1 MAKQTSFFSSIS
13 RLYPH
18 VRPIIPR
25 LVMGLLCALLASVV
39 ALTIPQV
46 LRVLVNESLEPGG
59 SADAVWTASLVI
71 LGLGIAEAGLVALR
85 RQFVINPATTV
96 ETRMRV
102 SLYGHLQDLTV
113 SFHDRWGS
121 GQLLSRA
128 MTDLNFLRRWMA
140 FGAIM
145 LVVTTLTVVIGVVV
159 MFAMSWQLALIFLAA
174 AVPIMIYG
182 FRFRTRFS
190 KVARRSQDQAG
201 DLATTVEES
210 VHGIRVLKAFGR
222 SREAL
227 ENFNEQAEELR
238 QTEIAKAKHLATFS
252 LVVTLLPELALGAG
266 LVVGIMLASTG
277 ELSIGALVAFFAT
290 AAVIAAPVEFCGML
304 LAMALTAKTAVDRHF
319 EVMDSVNTITS
330 PDQPR
335 RPAELKG
342 ALSFNNATF
351 AYEDAPDKPILKDI
365 SLDIRPGETM
375 ALVGIT
381 GSGKSA
387 LLQLVPRLYDVT
399 AGSITIDGVDL
410 REFSVEDLRTVV
422 AVAFEDTTLFSS
434 SVRDNVLLGAP
445 AGLPAEAPRG
455 GPRGGARRRPG
466 PLRLL
471 PPGRA
476 GHPDRR
482 GGAQPL
488 RRPAAAHR
496 PGPRHRRPAQGA
508 GPGRS
513 AVRPGRPHRGT
524 RRDRLREVLADT
536 TTLIV
541 AHRPSTVALADRVAL
556 LEDGRITAVGTHA
569 ELLAAEPPLPLRDR
583 QPRPG
588 TAGPG
593 LRTAGLRT
601 VRPQRRGGFPM
612 SSATFGTANEDNAHL
627 SKSESKTVRRRS
639 LALLRLPDPPGPPAV
654 LADHRRRRAVPGR
667 PRRRAG
673 ADRLRHRPRPAGP
686 ERRRQPPAGA
696 HRRRLPGRRRRHG
709 RASPPCT

>member
-1 MAKQTSFFSSIS
+1 MAKQTSFFRSIS

-46 LRVLVNESLEPGG
+46 LRVLVNESLKPGG
-59 SADAVWTASLVI
+59 ASDAVWTAAVVI
-71 LGLGIAEAGLVALR
+71 LVLGIAEAGLVALR

-145 LVVTTLTVVIGVVV
+145 LVVTTLTVVIGIVV
-159 MFAMSWQLALIFLAA
+159 MFSMSWQLALIFLAA
-174 AVPIMIYG
+174 AVPIMAYG

-238 QTEIAKAKHLATFS
+238 QTEIVKAKHQATFTM
-252 LVVTLLPELALGAG
+252 VVTLLPELALGAG
-266 LVVGIMLASTG
+266 LVVGVMLCASG
-277 ELSIGALVAFFAT
+277 QLSIGALVAFFAT
-290 AAVIAAPVEFCGML
+290 AAVIATPVEFSGML
-304 LAMALTAKTAVDRHF
+304 LAMALTAKSAVDRHF

-330 PDQPR
+330 PPAPR
-335 RPAELKG
+335 TPSQLKG
-342 ALSFNNATF
+342 ALSFKNATF
-351 AYEDAPDKPILKDI
+351 AFEDAPHKPILKEI
-365 SLDIRPGETM
+365 NLDVRPGETM

-387 LLQLVPRLYDVT
+387 LIQLVPRLFDVT
-399 AGSITIDGVDL
+399 GGSITIDGVDL
-410 REFSVEDLRTVV
+410 REFDVDGLRRVV
-422 AVAFEDTTLFSS
+422 GVAFEDTTLFSN
-434 SVRDNVLLGAP
+434 SVRENVLLGAP
-445 AGLPAEAPRG
+445 DRTEAALDEALDVAQAHFAYSLPEGVDTLIGEEGLSLSGGQRQRIALARAIAARPRVLVLDD
-455 GPRGGARRRPG
+455 
-466 PLRLL
+466 PL
-471 PPGRA
+471 
-476 GHPDRR
+476 
-482 GGAQPL
+482 
-488 RRPAAAHR
+488 
-496 PGPRHRRPAQGA
+496 
-508 GPGRS
+508 S
-513 AVRPGRPHRGT
+513 ALDVHT
-524 RRDRLREVLADT
+524 EELVETRLRAVLKDT

-556 LEDGRITAVGTHA
+556 LENGRIAAVGTHTD
-569 ELLAAEPPLPLRDR
+569 LLAHNPHYRYVIASLDQEPRD
-583 QPRPG
+583 
-588 TAGPG
+588 
-593 LRTAGLRT
+593 LDSEL
-601 VRPQRRGGFPM
+601 
-612 SSATFGTANEDNAHL
+612 SELEDE
-627 SKSESKTVRRRS
+627 SEDSIR
-639 LALLRLPDPPGPPAV
+639 
-654 LADHRRRRAVPGR
+654 
-667 PRRRAG
+667 
-673 ADRLRHRPRPAGP
+673 
-686 ERRRQPPAGA
+686 
-696 HRRRLPGRRRRHG
+696 
-709 RASPPCT
+709 

>member
-1 MAKQTSFFSSIS
+1 MAKQTSFFRSIS

-25 LVMGLLCALLASVV
+25 LVMGLLCALLASIV

-46 LRVLVNESLEPGG
+46 LRILVNESLQPGG
-59 SADAVWTASLVI
+59 ASDAVWTAAVVI
-71 LGLGIAEAGLVALR
+71 LVLGIAEAGLVALR

-145 LVVTTLTVVIGVVV
+145 LVVTTLTVVIGIVV
-159 MFAMSWQLALIFLAA
+159 MFSMSWQLALIFLAA
-174 AVPIMIYG
+174 AVPIMAYG

-238 QTEIAKAKHLATFS
+238 QTEIMKAKHQATFTM
-252 LVVTLLPELALGAG
+252 VVTLLPELALGAG
-266 LVVGIMLASTG
+266 LVVGVMLCASG
-277 ELSIGALVAFFAT
+277 QLSIGALVAFFAT
-290 AAVIAAPVEFCGML
+290 AAVIATPVEFSGML
-304 LAMALTAKTAVDRHF
+304 LAMALTAKSAVDRHF

-330 PDQPR
+330 PPEPR
-335 RPAELKG
+335 TPSQLKG

-351 AYEDAPDKPILKDI
+351 AFEDAPDKPILKDI
-365 SLDIRPGETM
+365 SLEVRPGETM

-387 LLQLVPRLYDVT
+387 LIQLVPRLYDVT
-399 AGSITIDGVDL
+399 DGSISIDGVDL
-410 REFSVEDLRTVV
+410 REFDVDGLRRVV
-422 AVAFEDTTLFSS
+422 GVAFEDTTLFSS

-445 AGLPAEAPRG
+445 DRTEEALDEALDVAQAHFAYSLPEGVETLIGEEGLSLSGGQRQRIALARAIAARPRVLVLDD
-455 GPRGGARRRPG
+455 
-466 PLRLL
+466 PL
-471 PPGRA
+471 
-476 GHPDRR
+476 
-482 GGAQPL
+482 
-488 RRPAAAHR
+488 
-496 PGPRHRRPAQGA
+496 
-508 GPGRS
+508 S
-513 AVRPGRPHRGT
+513 ALDVHT
-524 RRDRLREVLADT
+524 EELVEIRLRAVLKDT

-556 LEDGRITAVGTHA
+556 LEDGRIAAVGTHT
-569 ELLAAEPPLPLRDR
+569 ELLAHNPHYRYVIASLDQEPRD
-583 QPRPG
+583 
-588 TAGPG
+588 
-593 LRTAGLRT
+593 LDSEL
-601 VRPQRRGGFPM
+601 
-612 SSATFGTANEDNAHL
+612 SALEDE
-627 SKSESKTVRRRS
+627 SEDSI
-639 LALLRLPDPPGPPAV
+639 L
-654 LADHRRRRAVPGR
+654 
-667 PRRRAG
+667 
-673 ADRLRHRPRPAGP
+673 
-686 ERRRQPPAGA
+686 
-696 HRRRLPGRRRRHG
+696 
-709 RASPPCT
+709 

>member
-18 VRPIIPR
+18 VKPIIPR
-25 LVMGLLCALLASVV
+25 LVLGLVCALLASVV

-59 SADAVWTASLVI
+59 SADAVWIASLII

-102 SLYGHLQDLTV
+102 SLYDHLQDLTV

-145 LVVTTLTVVIGVVV
+145 LVVTTLTLVIGVVV
-159 MFAMSWQLALIFLAA
+159 MFTMSWQLALIFLAA

-238 QTEIAKAKHLATFS
+238 QTEIVKAKHLATFS

-266 LVVGIMLASTG
+266 LVVGVVLASTG

-290 AAVIAAPVEFCGML
+290 AAVIATPVEFSGML
-304 LAMALTAKTAVDRHF
+304 LAMALTAKSAVDRHF
-319 EVMDSVNTITS
+319 EVMDAANTITS
-330 PDQPR
+330 PERPR

-342 ALSFNNATF
+342 ALSFNSATF

-365 SLDIRPGETM
+365 TLDIRPGETM

-399 AGSITIDGVDL
+399 DGSITIDGVDL
-410 REFSVEDLRTVV
+410 REFSVEELRTVV

-445 AGLPAEAPRG
+445 AGLPAERREAALEEALDVAQAQFAHSLPDGLDTLIGDEGLSLSG
-455 GPRGGARRRPG
+455 GQRQRIALARAIAARPKVLVLDD
-466 PLRLL
+466 PL
-471 PPGRA
+471 
-476 GHPDRR
+476 
-482 GGAQPL
+482 
-488 RRPAAAHR
+488 
-496 PGPRHRRPAQGA
+496 
-508 GPGRS
+508 S
-513 AVRPGRPHRGT
+513 ALDVHT
-524 RRDRLREVLADT
+524 EELVETRLREVLTDT

-556 LEDGRITAVGTHA
+556 LEEGRITAVGTHT
-569 ELLAAEPPLPLRDR
+569 ELLAENRHYRYVIASLDPEPRDLDSDLLDSELSGLNAEEVSR
-583 QPRPG
+583 
-588 TAGPG
+588 
-593 LRTAGLRT
+593 
-601 VRPQRRGGFPM
+601 
-612 SSATFGTANEDNAHL
+612 
-627 SKSESKTVRRRS
+627 
-639 LALLRLPDPPGPPAV
+639 
-654 LADHRRRRAVPGR
+654 
-667 PRRRAG
+667 
-673 ADRLRHRPRPAGP
+673 
-686 ERRRQPPAGA
+686 
-696 HRRRLPGRRRRHG
+696 
-709 RASPPCT
+709 

>member
-1 MAKQTSFFSSIS
+1 MAKQSSFFTSIS

-18 VRPIIPR
+18 VRPILPR
-25 LVMGLLCALLASVV
+25 LVMGLLCALLASVM
-39 ALTIPQV
+39 ALAIPQV
-46 LRVLVNESLEPGG
+46 LRVLVNESLTPGG
-59 SADAVWTASLVI
+59 SAEAVWTASLLI
-71 LGLGIAEAGLVALR
+71 LVLGIAEAGLVALR

-145 LVVTTLTVVIGVVV
+145 LVVTTLTVVIGVAV

-266 LVVGIMLASTG
+266 LVVGILLASTDQ
-277 ELSIGALVAFFAT
+277 LSIGSLVAFFAT
-290 AAVIAAPVEFCGML
+290 AAVVAAPVEFCGML
-304 LAMALTAKTAVDRHF
+304 LAMALTAKSAVDRHF
-319 EVMDSVNTITS
+319 EVMDAQNTITS

-335 RPAELKG
+335 RPAGLKG
-342 ALSFNNATF
+342 ALSFRNASF
-351 AYEDAPDKPILKDI
+351 AFEDAPDKPILKNI
-365 SLDIRPGETM
+365 TLDIRPGETM

-381 GSGKSA
+381 GGGKSA

-399 AGSITIDGVDL
+399 GGAITIDGVDL
-410 REFSVEDLRTVV
+410 REFAVEDLRTVV
-422 AVAFEDTTLFSS
+422 SVAFEDTTLFSS

-445 AGLPAEAPRG
+445 DAGSAEGRDAALEEALDVAQAHFAYSLPDGVDTLIGEEGLSLSGGQRQRIALARAIAAKPAVLVLDDPLSALDVNTEVLVEA
-455 GPRGGARRRPG
+455 
-466 PLRLL
+466 
-471 PPGRA
+471 
-476 GHPDRR
+476 
-482 GGAQPL
+482 
-488 RRPAAAHR
+488 
-496 PGPRHRRPAQGA
+496 
-508 GPGRS
+508 
-513 AVRPGRPHRGT
+513 
-524 RRDRLREVLADT
+524 RLRKVLTDT

-556 LEDGRITAVGTHA
+556 LEDGRIAAVGTHA
-569 ELLAAEPPLPLRDR
+569 ELLAKNSHYRYVIASLDPEPRD
-583 QPRPG
+583 
-588 TAGPG
+588 
-593 LRTAGLRT
+593 LDSEL
-601 VRPQRRGGFPM
+601 
-612 SSATFGTANEDNAHL
+612 SALEDQ
-627 SKSESKTVRRRS
+627 SEEISR
-639 LALLRLPDPPGPPAV
+639 
-654 LADHRRRRAVPGR
+654 
-667 PRRRAG
+667 
-673 ADRLRHRPRPAGP
+673 
-686 ERRRQPPAGA
+686 
-696 HRRRLPGRRRRHG
+696 
-709 RASPPCT
+709 

>member
-1 MAKQTSFFSSIS
+1 MAKQTSFFASIS

-46 LRVLVNESLEPGG
+46 LRVLVNESLQPGG
-59 SADAVWTASLVI
+59 STDAVWIASLII

-102 SLYGHLQDLTV
+102 SLYDHLQDLTV

-159 MFAMSWQLALIFLAA
+159 MFTMSWQLALIFLAA

-238 QTEIAKAKHLATFS
+238 QTEIVKAKHLATFS

-266 LVVGIMLASTG
+266 LVVGVMLASTG

-290 AAVIAAPVEFCGML
+290 AAVIATPVEFCGML
-304 LAMALTAKTAVDRHF
+304 LAMALTAKSAVDRHF
-319 EVMDSVNTITS
+319 EVMDSANTITS
-330 PDQPR
+330 PDKPR

-342 ALSFNNATF
+342 ALSFTTVTF

-365 SLDIRPGETM
+365 NLDIKPGETM

-387 LLQLVPRLYDVT
+387 LLQLVPRLYEVT
-399 AGSITIDGVDL
+399 DGSISIDGVDL
-410 REFSVEDLRTVV
+410 REFSVEELRTVV

-434 SVRDNVLLGAP
+434 SVRDNVMLGAP
-445 AGLPAEAPRG
+445 AGLPAERREAALEEALDVAQAHFAYSLPDGLDTLIGEEGLSLSG
-455 GPRGGARRRPG
+455 GQRQRIALARAIAARPKVLVLDD
-466 PLRLL
+466 PL
-471 PPGRA
+471 
-476 GHPDRR
+476 
-482 GGAQPL
+482 
-488 RRPAAAHR
+488 
-496 PGPRHRRPAQGA
+496 
-508 GPGRS
+508 S
-513 AVRPGRPHRGT
+513 ALDVHT
-524 RRDRLREVLADT
+524 EELVETRLREVLSDT

-556 LEDGRITAVGTHA
+556 LENGRITAVGTHT
-569 ELLAAEPPLPLRDR
+569 ELLAANQHYRYVIASLDPEPRDLDSHLLDSELS
-583 QPRPG
+583 
-588 TAGPG
+588 G
-593 LRTAGLRT
+593 L
-601 VRPQRRGGFPM
+601 
-612 SSATFGTANEDNAHL
+612 NAEEV
-627 SKSESKTVRRRS
+627 SR
-639 LALLRLPDPPGPPAV
+639 
-654 LADHRRRRAVPGR
+654 
-667 PRRRAG
+667 
-673 ADRLRHRPRPAGP
+673 
-686 ERRRQPPAGA
+686 
-696 HRRRLPGRRRRHG
+696 
-709 RASPPCT
+709 

>member
-1 MAKQTSFFSSIS
+1 MAKQSSFFTSIS

-18 VRPIIPR
+18 VRPILPR
-25 LVMGLLCALLASVV
+25 LVMGLLCALLASVM
-39 ALTIPQV
+39 ALAIPQV
-46 LRVLVNESLEPGG
+46 LRVLVNESLKPGG
-59 SADAVWTASLVI
+59 SADAVWGASLLI
-71 LGLGIAEAGLVALR
+71 LALGIAEAGLVALR

-102 SLYGHLQDLTV
+102 SLYGHLQGLTV

-159 MFAMSWQLALIFLAA
+159 MFSMSWQLALIFLAA

-252 LVVTLLPELALGAG
+252 LVVTLLPELALGVG
-266 LVVGIMLASTG
+266 LVVGILLASTDQ
-277 ELSIGALVAFFAT
+277 LSIGSLVAFFAT
-290 AAVIAAPVEFCGML
+290 AAVVAAPVEFCGML
-304 LAMALTAKTAVDRHF
+304 LAMALTAKSAVDRHF
-319 EVMDSVNTITS
+319 EVMDAQNTITS

-335 RPAELKG
+335 RPAGLKG
-342 ALSFNNATF
+342 ALSFRNASF
-351 AYEDAPDKPILKDI
+351 AFEDAPDKPILKNI
-365 SLDIRPGETM
+365 TLDIRPGETM

-381 GSGKSA
+381 GGGKSA

-399 AGSITIDGVDL
+399 GGSITIDGVDL
-410 REFSVEDLRTVV
+410 REFGVEDLRTAV

-445 AGLPAEAPRG
+445 DPGSAEGRDAALEEALDVAQAHFAYSLPHGVDTLIGEEGLSLSGGQRQRIALARAIAAKPAVLVLDDPLSALDVNTEVLVEA
-455 GPRGGARRRPG
+455 
-466 PLRLL
+466 
-471 PPGRA
+471 
-476 GHPDRR
+476 
-482 GGAQPL
+482 
-488 RRPAAAHR
+488 
-496 PGPRHRRPAQGA
+496 
-508 GPGRS
+508 
-513 AVRPGRPHRGT
+513 
-524 RRDRLREVLADT
+524 RLRQVLADT

-556 LEDGRITAVGTHA
+556 LEDGRIAAVGTHA
-569 ELLAAEPPLPLRDR
+569 ELLAQNSHYRYVIASLDAEPRD
-583 QPRPG
+583 
-588 TAGPG
+588 
-593 LRTAGLRT
+593 LDSEL
-601 VRPQRRGGFPM
+601 
-612 SSATFGTANEDNAHL
+612 SALEDQ
-627 SKSESKTVRRRS
+627 SEEISR
-639 LALLRLPDPPGPPAV
+639 
-654 LADHRRRRAVPGR
+654 
-667 PRRRAG
+667 
-673 ADRLRHRPRPAGP
+673 
-686 ERRRQPPAGA
+686 
-696 HRRRLPGRRRRHG
+696 
-709 RASPPCT
+709 

>member
-1 MAKQTSFFSSIS
+1 MAKQTPFFRSIS

-25 LVMGLLCALLASVV
+25 LLLGLLCALLASVV

-46 LRVLVNESLEPGG
+46 LRVLVNTALQPGG
-59 SADAVWTASLVI
+59 SAEAVWTSAGVI
-71 LGLGIAEAGLVALR
+71 LVLGVAEAGLVALR

-102 SLYGHLQDLTV
+102 SLYDHLQELTV

-145 LVVTTLTVVIGVVV
+145 LVVTTLTVVIGIVA

-174 AVPIMIYG
+174 AVPIIINS

-238 QTEIAKAKHLATFS
+238 QTEIEKARHQATFT

-266 LVVGIMLASTG
+266 LVVGVMLCASG
-277 ELSIGALVAFFAT
+277 ELSIGSLVAFFAT
-290 AAVIAAPVEFCGML
+290 AAVIASPVEFSGML
-304 LAMALTAKTAVDRHF
+304 LAMALTAKTAVDRHY
-319 EVMDSVNTITS
+319 EVMDTRNTITS
-330 PDQPR
+330 PAEPR
-335 RPAELKG
+335 RPGELAG
-342 ALSFNNATF
+342 ALHFTNATF
-351 AYEDAPDKPILKDI
+351 AFEDAPDKPILKDI
-365 SLDIRPGETM
+365 NLDVRPGETM

-387 LLQLVPRLYDVT
+387 LIQLVPRLYDVT
-399 AGSITIDGVDL
+399 SGAISIDGVDIRDFEVEEL
-410 REFSVEDLRTVV
+410 RRIVG
-422 AVAFEDTTLFSS
+422 VAFEDTTLFSN

-445 AGLPAEAPRG
+445 VRSEEVLDEALDVAQAHFAYSLPQGVDTLIGEEGLSLSGGQRQRIALARAIAARPRVLVLDDPLSALDVHTEELVEA
-455 GPRGGARRRPG
+455 
-466 PLRLL
+466 
-471 PPGRA
+471 
-476 GHPDRR
+476 
-482 GGAQPL
+482 
-488 RRPAAAHR
+488 
-496 PGPRHRRPAQGA
+496 
-508 GPGRS
+508 
-513 AVRPGRPHRGT
+513 
-524 RRDRLREVLADT
+524 RLREVLADT

-556 LEDGRITAVGTHA
+556 LENGRIAAVGTHA
-569 ELLAAEPPLPLRDR
+569 ELLGRNQHYRYVIASLDREPRDLDTELSALEDQAEEVTR
-583 QPRPG
+583 
-588 TAGPG
+588 
-593 LRTAGLRT
+593 
-601 VRPQRRGGFPM
+601 
-612 SSATFGTANEDNAHL
+612 
-627 SKSESKTVRRRS
+627 
-639 LALLRLPDPPGPPAV
+639 
-654 LADHRRRRAVPGR
+654 
-667 PRRRAG
+667 
-673 ADRLRHRPRPAGP
+673 
-686 ERRRQPPAGA
+686 
-696 HRRRLPGRRRRHG
+696 
-709 RASPPCT
+709 

>member
-1 MAKQTSFFSSIS
+1 MAKQTPFFTSIS

-25 LVMGLLCALLASVV
+25 LVMGLLCALLASIV
-39 ALTIPQV
+39 ALAIPQV
-46 LRVLVNESLEPGG
+46 LRVLINDSLRPGG
-59 SADAVWTASLVI
+59 ATDAVWIASLVI

-159 MFAMSWQLALIFLAA
+159 MFSMSWQLALIFLAA
-174 AVPIMIYG
+174 AVPIMIFG

-238 QTEIAKAKHLATFS
+238 QTEIAKAKHQATFS
-252 LVVTLLPELALGAG
+252 MVVTLLPELALGTG
-266 LVVGIMLASTG
+266 LVVGIMLAADG
-277 ELSIGALVAFFAT
+277 QLSIGALVAFFAT
-290 AAVIAAPVEFCGML
+290 AAVIAAPVEFSGML
-304 LAMALTAKTAVDRHF
+304 LAMALTAKTAIDRHF
-319 EVMDSVNTITS
+319 EVMDAANTITS
-330 PDQPR
+330 PEQPR
-335 RPAELKG
+335 KPVQLKG
-342 ALSFNNATF
+342 ALSFNAATF
-351 AYEDAPDKPILKDI
+351 AFEDTPDRPILKEV

-410 REFSVEDLRTVV
+410 RDFPLEDLRTVV

-434 SVRDNVLLGAP
+434 SVRDNVLLGAKERSQETLEEALDVAQAHFAYSLP
-445 AGLPAEAPRG
+445 NGLDTLIGEEGLSLSGGQRQRIALARAIAAKPKVLVLDDPLSALDVNTEELVEA
-455 GPRGGARRRPG
+455 
-466 PLRLL
+466 
-471 PPGRA
+471 
-476 GHPDRR
+476 
-482 GGAQPL
+482 
-488 RRPAAAHR
+488 
-496 PGPRHRRPAQGA
+496 
-508 GPGRS
+508 
-513 AVRPGRPHRGT
+513 
-524 RRDRLREVLADT
+524 RLREVLADT

-556 LEDGRITAVGTHA
+556 LEDGRIAAVGTHA
-569 ELLAAEPPLPLRDR
+569 ELLAHNGHYRYVIASLETEPRDLDSELSDLSELRD
-583 QPRPG
+583 
-588 TAGPG
+588 
-593 LRTAGLRT
+593 
-601 VRPQRRGGFPM
+601 
-612 SSATFGTANEDNAHL
+612 E
-627 SKSESKTVRRRS
+627 SEEISR
-639 LALLRLPDPPGPPAV
+639 
-654 LADHRRRRAVPGR
+654 
-667 PRRRAG
+667 
-673 ADRLRHRPRPAGP
+673 
-686 ERRRQPPAGA
+686 
-696 HRRRLPGRRRRHG
+696 
-709 RASPPCT
+709 

>member
-1 MAKQTSFFSSIS
+1 MAKQTPFFTSIS

-18 VRPIIPR
+18 VKPIIPR
-25 LVMGLLCALLASVV
+25 LFMGLLCALFASVV
-39 ALTIPQV
+39 ALAIPQV
-46 LRVLVNESLEPGG
+46 LRVLINNSLQPGG
-59 SADAVWTASLVI
+59 ATDAVWIASLII

-159 MFAMSWQLALIFLAA
+159 MFSMSWQLALIFLAA

-252 LVVTLLPELALGAG
+252 MVVTLLPELALGTG
-266 LVVGIMLASTG
+266 LVVGVMLAAEG
-277 ELSIGALVAFFAT
+277 QLSIGSLVAFFAT

-304 LAMALTAKTAVDRHF
+304 LAMALTAKTAIDRHF
-319 EVMDSVNTITS
+319 EVMDATNTITS
-330 PDQPR
+330 PEQPR
-335 RPAELKG
+335 HPAELKG
-342 ALSFNNATF
+342 ALSFNSATF
-351 AYEDAPDKPILKDI
+351 AFEDAPDKPILKDVN
-365 SLDIRPGETM
+365 LAIRPGETM

-399 AGSITIDGVDL
+399 EGSVTIDGVDL
-410 REFSVEDLRTVV
+410 REFSVEELRTVV
-422 AVAFEDTTLFSS
+422 GVAFEDTTLFSN
-434 SVRDNVLLGAP
+434 SVRENVLLGAP
-445 AGLPAEAPRG
+445 ERSQEALEEALEVAQAQFAYSLPEGLETLIGEEGLSLSGGQRQRIALARAIAAKPKVLVLDDPLSALDVHTEELVEA
-455 GPRGGARRRPG
+455 
-466 PLRLL
+466 
-471 PPGRA
+471 
-476 GHPDRR
+476 
-482 GGAQPL
+482 
-488 RRPAAAHR
+488 
-496 PGPRHRRPAQGA
+496 
-508 GPGRS
+508 
-513 AVRPGRPHRGT
+513 
-524 RRDRLREVLADT
+524 RLREVLADT

-556 LEDGRITAVGTHA
+556 LEEGRIAAVGTHA
-569 ELLAAEPPLPLRDR
+569 ELLAHNGHYRYVIASLETEPRD
-583 QPRPG
+583 
-588 TAGPG
+588 
-593 LRTAGLRT
+593 LDSEL
-601 VRPQRRGGFPM
+601 
-612 SSATFGTANEDNAHL
+612 SALEDE
-627 SKSESKTVRRRS
+627 SEEISR
-639 LALLRLPDPPGPPAV
+639 
-654 LADHRRRRAVPGR
+654 
-667 PRRRAG
+667 
-673 ADRLRHRPRPAGP
+673 
-686 ERRRQPPAGA
+686 
-696 HRRRLPGRRRRHG
+696 
-709 RASPPCT
+709 